1 MKELNR
7 LKEEERKRK
16 MLKKPSAPV
25 QNFNGGLINLE
36 DMNLDNKDN
45 FEGDEIDPFGF
56 GGSSNANSITLKKQK
71 HVMTGVKMSIT
82 EEEIKAQ

>member
-1 MKELNR
+1 
-7 LKEEERKRK
+7 

-25 QNFNGGLINLE
+25 TTTNYNGGLMSLDE
-36 DMNLDNKDN
+36 MNLDNRDN

-56 GGSSNANSITLKKQK
+56 GGGSNANSITLKKQK

-82 EEEIKAQ
+82 EEEMKAQKE